1 MNKEQ
6 RKKAGF
12 KRITA
17 YCVAESFKMKLLTG
31 FLKREHNVAPRV
43 FDEALYVM
51 YHLPLLP
58 GYGPNANVRSSAVVQ
73 TNDVLARLSE
83 AEEIGYQGSYF
94 TNQQHGHREDGYI
107 TSSPVERRSVPES
120 SSVPLVSDSDA
131 YSQTDA
137 EDPEPVISPIS
148 DPEQPRTPFV
158 MPIPSISPSHPPP
171 LPTSTTYPSI
181 SPTTPFSASYQENAE
196 VIFFEFGVVV
206 FFGLS
211 EVQEKSILEDL
222 ENNRIMQRR
231 IPEAH
236 WEIEECHFAYDMGI
250 KAPRVY
256 NDFFTLKSHSHL
268 LKLSISH
275 ALAQST
281 LLARFESTTAQI
293 LSSPHTLS
301 IPTQLAK
308 SGSIHLPRREA
319 LKLTGKLFKLRLD
332 INLVSNVLDVP
343 ELFWDEA
350 SLKELYDAVRD
361 YFEIGVRVEALNE
374 RLGVASGFL
383 EAIHDHL
390 NNSAM
395 ERITW
400 IVIWLIV
407 VAILVELGEVV
418 ARLIVHATM
427 GSEGEPVAAGML
439 PRIPL
444 DKEDVLRTLDRMVL
458 TGSL

>member
-1 MNKEQ
+1 MSRPRPPQRKTRIPSGGKPPTIRRASVSGLTPSIAPKSQRTSKTSQKLVVLPSAPQTKPLHADQEEDTLGYETDAGHVREYKSEAERMNKEQ

-58 GYGPNANVRSSAVVQ
+58 GYGPNANVRSSAAVQ

-107 TSSPVERRSVPES
+107 TSSPVERRSVPEP

-181 SPTTPFSASYQENAE
+181 SPTTPFSASSYQENAE

-236 WEIEECHFAYDMGI
+236 WEIEECHFTYDMGI

-256 NDFFTLKSHSHL
+256 NDFF
-268 LKLSISH
+268 
-275 ALAQST
+275 ST
-281 LLARFESTTAQI
+281 FI
-293 LSSPHTLS
+293 LPSSLP
-301 IPTQLAK
+301 PT
-308 SGSIHLPRREA
+308 
-319 LKLTGKLFKLRLD
+319 
-332 INLVSNVLDVP
+332 
-343 ELFWDEA
+343 
-350 SLKELYDAVRD
+350 
-361 YFEIGVRVEALNE
+361 
-374 RLGVASGFL
+374 
-383 EAIHDHL
+383 
-390 NNSAM
+390 
-395 ERITW
+395 
-400 IVIWLIV
+400 
-407 VAILVELGEVV
+407 
-418 ARLIVHATM
+418 
-427 GSEGEPVAAGML
+427 
-439 PRIPL
+439 
-444 DKEDVLRTLDRMVL
+444 
-458 TGSL
+458 